1 VSALIELFRV
11 LAERRVRYVVI
22 GVWGVNLYAAQAT
35 ELFATRDTD
44 LFVPP
49 DPQGLLHIWHAC
61 DELGLELSSS
71 GEPLDRPRD
80 EFLAR
85 AVVERRALTRA
96 ADAADLVV
104 DFTLVMA
111 GFDFESV
118 WRERRTLTL
127 DGVPVTVAR
136 LSQIVES
143 KRSADRPK
151 DRLFLATYREIL
163 DDLQH
168 RKRRPDEPPAPEP
181 RP

>member
-1 VSALIELFRV
+1 VSALIELFRS

-22 GVWGVNLYAAQAT
+22 GVWGVNLYAQQAA
-35 ELFATRDTD
+35 ELLATRDTD

-49 DPQGLLHIWHAC
+49 EPENLLRTWQAC
-61 DELGLELSSS
+61 DELGLELTSS

-96 ADAADLVV
+96 SDAADLVV
-104 DFTLVMA
+104 DLTLVMA
-111 GFDFESV
+111 GFDFESA

-143 KRSADRPK
+143 KRIADRPK

-163 DDLQH
+163 DELER
-168 RKRRPDEPPAPEP
+168 RKGRPEPSAPEP